1 MLQILPIHFNENSYK
16 LLYLY
21 NLRSNFTFVFV
32 IEYQALI
39 NDQNLSLDSQYNA
52 FNWVAAWIV
61 I

>member
-52 FNWVAAWIV
+52 FNWVAA
-61 I
+61 